1 MRQAIS
7 FVLPTYNCHC
17 VQLVETLCRQCRMVQ
32 AEYGMHYEIV
42 VADDCST
49 DRSYVRSN
57 SVIERWNN
65 VRYLKLDHNL
75 GRSAVRNLLAR
86 EARHEWLVFID
97 GDLAVDRP
105 DFVEKYA
112 LSEGDVVVG
121 GTAIGGDAKLWRNNL
136 RYLYEKRCEP
146 AHSAEQRMRLAN
158 REFRTTNFLV
168 SRSAVIANPFDE
180 AFRHYGY
187 EDVLFGKQLTA
198 SGHAIN
204 HIDNPVLIDDYESNP
219 VYMDKTEEACR
230 TLIEFRHQLQGY
242 SSLLALSTSI
252 VRWHLLPLGKLAYRI
267 LGTPLRRNLSGTKP
281 LLSLFNI
288 YRLLYTLSVWA

>member
-17 VQLVETLCRQCRMVQ
+17 VQLVETLCNQCRKVQ
-32 AEYGMHYEIV
+32 ATYGFDYEIV

-49 DRSYVRSN
+49 DRSYVTSN
-57 SVIERWNN
+57 SVIERLDN

-75 GRSAVRNLLAR
+75 GRSAVRNLLAH
-86 EARHEWLVFID
+86 EARYDWLVFID
-97 GDLAVDRP
+97 GDLAVDKS

-112 LSEGDVVVG
+112 LSDGDVVVG
-121 GTAIGGDAKLWRNNL
+121 GTAIGGNVKLWRNNL
-136 RYLYEKRCEP
+136 RYCYEKRCEP
-146 AHSAEQRMRLAN
+146 AHSAKQRMLLAN

-168 SRSAVIANPFDE
+168 SRQAVIANPFDE
-180 AFRHYGY
+180 AFKHYGY

-198 SGHAIN
+198 SGYAIN

-230 TLIEFRHQLQGY
+230 TLIEFRKQLKGY
-242 SSLLALSTSI
+242 SSLLSLATNL
-252 VRWHLLPLGKLAYRI
+252 VHWHLQPLCKFVFRI
-267 LGTPLRRNLSGTKP
+267 IGASLRRNLSGSNPK
-281 LLSLFNI
+281 LSLFNI